1 MYKLY
6 IGNETYISL
15 SKAKQFVNQ
24 LREEKSSEYIPID
37 VEKINASELIDKL
50 SSNSLFSTSRIFFLK
65 RVYRN
70 KEKELIIEFL
80 LEYLPQDSSNH
91 IVIWEDQKVSAVTK
105 YVKFFKTNNLLEEDS
120 KLNKRTFQTWAK
132 ERVNE
137 LGLNII
143 PNAIYL
149 LSQYSNYDTQ
159 RFENNLKKLLLLE
172 KEQITEEDIKE
183 FSPNTLEDDIWKL
196 LDEINKEDGKP
207 LIVLE
212 QLLRQ
217 ETDPHFIISMILR
230 NIRLVTIT
238 KHLVEKGTPYSN
250 MASILKV
257 PPFTLRPL
265 IDSSNKYSIEKIQRI
280 YEKLGS
286 LDYEIKSG
294 RLEPKLGLTLLI
306 TIL

>member
-15 SKAKQFVNQ
+15 SKAKQFVNK
-24 LREEKSSEYIPID
+24 LREEQSSEYIPID

-65 RVYRN
+65 RIYRN

-80 LEYLPQDSSNH
+80 LEYLPQESSNH

-120 KLNKRTFQTWAK
+120 KFNKRTFQTWAK
-132 ERVNE
+132 ERVTE
-137 LGLNII
+137 LGLNIT

-159 RFENNLKKLLLLE
+159 RFENNLRKLLLLE
-172 KEQITEEDIKE
+172 KEQITDEDVKE

-217 ETDPHFIISMILR
+217 EIDPHFIISMILR
-230 NIRLVTIT
+230 NIRLVTLT
-238 KHLVEKGTPYSN
+238 KHLIEKNTPYSN

-265 IDSSNKYSIEKIQRI
+265 IDSSNKYSMEKIKRI

-294 RLEPKLGLTLLI
+294 RLEPKLGLTLLT

>member
-15 SKAKQFVNQ
+15 SKAKQFVNK
-24 LREEKSSEYIPID
+24 LREEQSSEYIPID

-65 RVYRN
+65 RIYRN

-80 LEYLPQDSSNH
+80 LEYLPQESSNH

-120 KLNKRTFQTWAK
+120 KLNKRTFQTWAR
-132 ERVNE
+132 ERVTE
-137 LGLNII
+137 LGLNITS
-143 PNAIYL
+143 NAIYL

-172 KEQITEEDIKE
+172 KEQITDEDVKE

-217 ETDPHFIISMILR
+217 EIDPHFIISMILR
-230 NIRLVTIT
+230 NIRLVTLT
-238 KHLVEKGTPYSN
+238 KHLVEKNTPYSN

-265 IDSSNKYSIEKIQRI
+265 IDSSNKYSMEKIKRI

-294 RLEPKLGLTLLI
+294 RLEPKLGLTLLT

>member
-15 SKAKQFVNQ
+15 SKAKQFVNK
-24 LREEKSSEYIPID
+24 LREEQTSEYIPID
-37 VEKINASELIDKL
+37 VEKISASELIDKL

-80 LEYLPQDSSNH
+80 LEYLPQESSNH

-132 ERVNE
+132 EKVNE
-137 LGLNII
+137 LGLNITT
-143 PNAIYL
+143 NAIYL

-159 RFENNLKKLLLLE
+159 RFENNLRKLLLLE
-172 KEQITEEDIKE
+172 KEQITDEDIKE

-217 ETDPHFIISMILR
+217 DIDPHFIISMILR
-230 NIRLVTIT
+230 NIRLVTLT
-238 KHLVEKGTPYSN
+238 KHLVEKNTPYSN

-257 PPFTLRPL
+257 PPFTLKPL
-265 IDSSNKYSIEKIQRI
+265 IDSSNKYSMEKIKRI
-280 YEKLGS
+280 YEKLSS

-294 RLEPKLGLTLLI
+294 RLDPKLGLTLLT